1 MLLSKALPD
10 PSSETTSESSP
21 GLNLEQLRQF
31 SVFEL
36 HRPTRIITALIPN
49 VTGVACNFE
58 KANGPLYDPIIF
70 ILHFY
75 L

>member
-58 KANGPLYDPIIF
+58 KADGPLYDPIIF